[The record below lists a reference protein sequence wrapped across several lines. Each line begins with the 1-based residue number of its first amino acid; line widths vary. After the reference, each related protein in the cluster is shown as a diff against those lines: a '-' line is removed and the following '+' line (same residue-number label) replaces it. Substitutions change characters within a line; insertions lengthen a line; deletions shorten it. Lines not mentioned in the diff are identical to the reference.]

1 VLIQP
6 VRNGVWREA
15 SLVAVLTCG
24 LPVPACFQGQHYERW
39 SHYANGDKTGIN
51 SERRGE
57 GRRLRRQRRKERHR
71 QQEHEWAVAAVA
83 AALKGE
89 ALPAMDD
96 TSEADAGTVRRR
108 SRAARLANALG
119 GPDGWAATAK
129 DGAEA
134 TWGITGDSRYAKMRK
149 ALREE
154 AAARLAA
161 QLAGRV
167 TLGGESYEKDPVQPF
182 TLYGT
187 I

>member
-1 VLIQP
+1 MD
-6 VRNGVWREA
+6 
-15 SLVAVLTCG
+15 
-24 LPVPACFQGQHYERW
+24 
-39 SHYANGDKTGIN
+39 GDKTGIH

-89 ALPAMDD
+89 APPAMAEEAG
-96 TSEADAGTVRRR
+96 EADSGTARRR

-119 GPDGWAATAK
+119 GPDGWAAGAQE
-129 DGAEA
+129 GAEA
-134 TWGITGDSRYAKMRK
+134 SWGITGDSRYAKMRK

-161 QLAGRV
+161 QGAAQGAPAA
-167 TLGGESYEKDPVQPF
+167 TAQ
-182 TLYGT
+182 
-187 I
+187 